1 VAQGWRELSVF
12 VFGPGR
18 GKTSGLVARRV
29 IEAPGANLMT
39 SNKVDGVAEVIA
51 GRRGRGE
58 IYVFDPN
65 QIYRHEVTPGF
76 VYNPLWDVRSKADAE
91 ELAAIFEDST
101 RKNSDRGGDAH
112 FDTDGR
118 NLLAYC
124 FLAAALDD
132 IPLSTVYGW
141 LAREEGHIPQEILR
155 RHEHFGPATM
165 IDGVDRSNDRTKNSV
180 YVTARRMATALAD
193 DNLLAW
199 TSAPDVLRP
208 CLLPRQHRHHGAAV
222 QERRRFRQRSP
233 HRARARHLP
242 QR

>member
-1 VAQGWRELSVF
+1 